1 MPDEPTPVVVTMAWE
16 QVDDQL
22 LAHLARY
29 VVLSREEPGCRNVDL
44 CASLTHTGR
53 VVVIE
58 KWAGSAD
65 QRAHF
70 DGPAMVSLAAAA
82 RHAGAA
88 RPRVDRLEGISMHD
102 LI

>member
-1 MPDEPTPVVVTMAWE
+1 MAWE

-29 VVLSREEPGCRNVDL
+29 VVLSRDEPGCRNVDL
-44 CASLTHTGR
+44 CASMTHAGR

-58 KWAGSAD
+58 KWAGAAD

-70 DGPAMVSLAAAA
+70 DGPAMGSLAAAA
-82 RHAGAA
+82 RDAGAS
-88 RPRVDRLEGISMHD
+88 PPGMDLLEGISMHD
-102 LI
+102 LG